1 VANPRIAL
9 GLRKNKRI
17 RSGEDR
23 NEKEGFNWERGLGV
37 VEEVMMEQV
46 FYTRNGALKQESD
59 DEAFSFILR

>member
-1 VANPRIAL
+1 
-9 GLRKNKRI
+9 
-17 RSGEDR
+17 
-23 NEKEGFNWERGLGV
+23 